1 MINAI
6 ASQKAKSAHAALL
19 AQIVEGPVIDGLDSS
34 RKILCQSDEDE
45 TRPRGRHHIKLGFQ
59 EQAVIT
65 QPMARTSHISY
76 PKTDLRGAA
85 DALLAALT
93 PAGAPIAADTSMLA
107 LLTLAQRV
115 ALSSVP
121 VMIEGPTGTGKEVL
135 ARFLHNSSPRADGP
149 FVPVN
154 CAAMPEAILEAMLF
168 GHRKGAFTGASEAHE
183 GFFRAADGGTLL
195 LDEIGELPL
204 ALQSKL
210 LRALQEGEVTPI
222 GATRPV
228 KIDVRVIAC
237 TNRHLPSEIA
247 QGRFREDLFY
257 RLCVFPLS
265 LPALCE
271 RPADIGPLAFGM
283 MLKHSDN
290 MADAE
295 TQPRW
300 IAPDALALMR
310 GHPWPGNVRELENVM
325 RRALLLAMDEPQI
338 EAYHIQFDAA
348 VRALPTQ
355 PMVPAMPSPAQA
367 SMPQSADKNLAQIA
381 FRSEAEAILQAL
393 DATGGHRRNAAQQ
406 LGISERTLRYRLAS
420 MRDNGMTAEPRSV
433 YPASAQ

>member
-1 MINAI
+1 
-6 ASQKAKSAHAALL
+6 
-19 AQIVEGPVIDGLDSS
+19 
-34 RKILCQSDEDE
+34 
-45 TRPRGRHHIKLGFQ
+45 
-59 EQAVIT
+59 
-65 QPMARTSHISY
+65 
-76 PKTDLRGAA
+76 
-85 DALLAALT
+85 
-93 PAGAPIAADTSMLA
+93 
-107 LLTLAQRV
+107 
-115 ALSSVP
+115 
-121 VMIEGPTGTGKEVL
+121 
-135 ARFLHNSSPRADGP
+135 
-149 FVPVN
+149 
-154 CAAMPEAILEAMLF
+154 
-168 GHRKGAFTGASEAHE
+168 
-183 GFFRAADGGTLL
+183 
-195 LDEIGELPL
+195 
-204 ALQSKL
+204 
-210 LRALQEGEVTPI
+210 
-222 GATRPV
+222 
-228 KIDVRVIAC
+228 
-237 TNRHLPSEIA
+237 
-247 QGRFREDLFY
+247 
-257 RLCVFPLS
+257 
-265 LPALCE
+265 
-271 RPADIGPLAFGM
+271 M

-355 PMVPAMPSPAQA
+355 PTVPAMPSPAQA